1 MEEKN
6 LTEKESLELISQMI
20 KETKHR
26 LYVEDGN
33 ALILSGVWIVFVA
46 ALTTAAVLITSNPN
60 AQVLWVLVALVV
72 PFVRAIRRKK
82 NEVNGKVSYVDKMVR
97 QLWLI
102 NSYSVIAATMIAIV
116 TSWVV
121 LLLYSFVIVGFCAA
135 AQGVVV
141 REKSL
146 VVGGFISVV
155 LGGIVAGMALC
166 GLPLYLEYVLPM
178 MIVSYVAMMI
188 VPGYIIRKKAL
199 KQL

>member
-46 ALTTAAVLITSNPN
+46 ALTTAAVLITGNPN
-60 AQVLWVLVALVV
+60 VQVLWVLVALVV
-72 PFVRAIRRKK
+72 PFVRAIRKKK
-82 NEVNGKVSYVDKMVR
+82 NEVNGKVLYVDKMVR

>member
-33 ALILSGVWIVFVA
+33 ALILSGVWIVVVA
-46 ALTTAAVLITSNPN
+46 ALTTATTLITGNPN
-60 AQVLWVLVALVV
+60 AQALWALVALVV
-72 PFVRAIRRKK
+72 PFVRTIRRKK
-82 NEVNGKVSYVDKMVR
+82 ASANGRVSYVDKMVR

-102 NSYSVIAATMIAIV
+102 NSYSVIAATIIALV

-121 LLLYSFVIVGFCAA
+121 LLLYAFVIVGFCAA

-146 VVGGFISVV
+146 VVGGFISEV
-155 LGGIVAGMALC
+155 LGGVVAGMALC
-166 GLPLYLEYVLPM
+166 QLPLNLEYVVPM
-178 MIVSYVAMMI
+178 MMVSYMAMMI

-199 KQL
+199 KQI

>member
-46 ALTTAAVLITSNPN
+46 ALTTAAVLVTGNPN
-60 AQVLWVLVALVV
+60 AQALWVLVALVV
-72 PFVRAIRRKK
+72 PFVRAIRKKK
-82 NEVNGKVSYVDKMVR
+82 NDVNGNVSYVDKMVR
-97 QLWLI
+97 QLWII
-102 NSYSVIAATMIAIV
+102 NSYIVIAATMIAIV

-166 GLPLYLEYVLPM
+166 GLPLYFEYVLPM